1 MTTTLS
7 GTTLTFSSGT
17 TWTTKP
23 SYSNVGGTYWSS
35 YGLGSYVMVNQLNPK
50 TLLSYLNN
58 TPLVSGIGAYIIPWP
73 TNYYPYAA
81 NYGPYTGASNYNTVS
96 GFITS
101 TSSAVNFPT
110 TNTNYYALAG
120 TWRAAGWAGDGADTD
135 FQYFYQLFRRVA

>member
-35 YGLGSYVMVNQLNPK
+35 YGLGSYVMATPLNPK
-50 TLLSYLNN
+50 IPQSYLNN
-58 TPLVSGIGAYIIPWP
+58 TVLVNGGGGYLIPWP

-101 TSSAVNFPT
+101 VSSVVNFPT